1 MFSLSELP
9 ACARFCCVAVDGSY
23 RSRLVRDI
31 EKVPRLL
38 GRVVDRRQRE
48 FYSGRWSA
56 VCAIESLTGRKDA
69 PDIADDRSP
78 LWPAGLVGSISH
90 TNDWA
95 LALVAEA
102 DKANRIGIDLE
113 SVDAVSKVH
122 GLAELIASAYELGLL
137 VKTVQTSLMTM
148 NELIALMFSAKESL
162 FKALYPQVGVYF
174 DYLDAEIVQVDS
186 GYVEPRLLKALN
198 NTFSKGDSFR
208 IAFLFQDRHV
218 LTWQIDLL

>member
-1 MFSLSELP
+1 M
-9 ACARFCCVAVDGSY
+9 
-23 RSRLVRDI
+23 
-31 EKVPRLL
+31 
-38 GRVVDRRQRE
+38 
-48 FYSGRWSA
+48 
-56 VCAIESLTGRKDA
+56 
-69 PDIADDRSP
+69 
-78 LWPAGLVGSISH
+78 
-90 TNDWA
+90 
-95 LALVAEA
+95 
-102 DKANRIGIDLE
+102 
-113 SVDAVSKVH
+113 SKVH

-148 NELIALMFSAKESL
+148 NVLIALMFSAKESL

-186 GYVEPRLLKALN
+186 GYVELRLLKALN